1 MEEVEI
7 LRERQNVS
15 AQLYFSS
22 HEVLVE
28 SDNYRRCDILK
39 NKNKDFQN
47 TLERFTKRRDNSNPL
62 REN

>member
-1 MEEVEI
+1 MEI

-15 AQLYFSS
+15 TQIYFPS

-28 SDNYRRCDILK
+28 SDNCRRCDILK

-47 TLERFTKRRDNSNPL
+47 ILERFTKRRDNMNPL